1 MPPTRFATTIE
12 RGVDQWAP
20 VLVFA
25 ALPTLGLVAGPS
37 YSSLIIGLA
46 IIQLLSGLAAG
57 RGLPSIDRPLAVL
70 AALFVVL
77 CWASVAWS
85 INQRESMRAA
95 LGLTGVLLA
104 LLVFRGG
111 RYGRPEAIETLF
123 RALLIATLL
132 GIAVACLDVWLGYPL
147 ESATSTK
154 PGVHAATKYNRGFDY
169 LVLIAWPL
177 LAHIW
182 CAAPALGGGRAGPRH
197 GGDAGANAE
206 PGGASRRRRRRGRA
220 ATGLGRTAADCH
232 RPGLRRDRIRRF
244 PAGGVAPAGRT
255 ARGAGAVP
263 ERLRRRPAGDLG
275 LHDRAGVRAPDPR
288 LGSAHRHVPADPS
301 S

>member
-70 AALFVVL
+70 AGLFLAL

-85 INQRESMRAA
+85 NNQRESMRAA

-104 LLVFRGG
+104 LLVFRAG
-111 RYGRPEAIETLF
+111 RYSRPEAIETLF
-123 RALLIATLL
+123 RVLLIATLL
-132 GIAVACLDVWLGYPL
+132 GIGIACLDVRLGYPL

-154 PGVHAATKYNRGFDY
+154 PGMHAATKYNRGFDY

-177 LAHIW
+177 LAHLW
-182 CAAPALGGGRAGPRH
+182 ARRRHWAMAALALAMAVMLALTQSLAARVAVAAGVVVLLLAAAAPRLVAIVLAWSVAAFVAFQPAAL
-197 GGDAGANAE
+197 
-206 PGGASRRRRRRGRA
+206 
-220 ATGLGRTAADCH
+220 
-232 RPGLRRDRIRRF
+232 
-244 PAGGVAPAGRT
+244 
-255 ARGAGAVP
+255 
-263 ERLRRRPAGDLG
+263 RLLA
-275 LHDRAGVRAPDPR
+275 
-288 LGSAHRHVPADPS
+288 
-301 S
+301 